1 MRRILV
7 ENARRKKGHKH
18 GGHDRRVETDEA
30 DLSVEGISDNIS
42 LRTVLESLL
51 KFHEKAGEFP
61 KGHLQV
67 RVVRSFEQ
75 PLAGSQ

>member
-51 KFHEKAGEFP
+51 TSHENG
-61 KGHLQV
+61 
-67 RVVRSFEQ
+67 
-75 PLAGSQ
+75 